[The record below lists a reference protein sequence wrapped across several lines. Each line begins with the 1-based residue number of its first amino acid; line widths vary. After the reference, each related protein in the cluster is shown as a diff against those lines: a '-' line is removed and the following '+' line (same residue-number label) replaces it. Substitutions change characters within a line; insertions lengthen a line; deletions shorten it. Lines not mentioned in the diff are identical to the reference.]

1 MFTSNTE
8 DIRKYI
14 GIKYNMGNYIKRSI
28 EKISIIALQNPTAPG
43 DTVDKT
49 DRDIW
54 KQEVGA
60 YVKEIIS

>member
-1 MFTSNTE
+1 
-8 DIRKYI
+8 
-14 GIKYNMGNYIKRSI
+14 MGNYIKRSI
-28 EKISIIALQNPTAPG
+28 EKISIIALPNPTAPG